1 MSAVRVL
8 GKIGIPAQLT
18 QNLAAIRLA
27 RSDDFAARGVI
38 EVHYYAE
45 NNPKLPSSDAWQLD
59 ADKTG
64 FGQALLT
71 RLGLSHNYMHDA
83 ALMGYAN
90 LAPHIDEG
98 FWVDGEYVAFLHVVL
113 SGSGTLRIPDSRSP
127 AERVTSLS
135 AGLVFVLNPE
145 HEHAFDDCPD
155 MLFSLSMVVPKS
167 AMEKLPLL

>member
-1 MSAVRVL
+1 LSAIRVL
-8 GKIGIPAQLT
+8 GRISIPTQLT

-27 RSDDFAARGVI
+27 RNDDFSARGVI

-45 NNPKLPSSDAWQLD
+45 HNPALTSGDAWQLD
-59 ADKTG
+59 KDKAE
-64 FGQALLT
+64 FGLALLT

-113 SGSGTLRIPDSRSP
+113 SGSGTLRIPDAASP
-127 AERVTSLS
+127 SEQVTALD
-135 AGLVFVLNPE
+135 AGMVFMLNPA

-167 AMEKLPLL
+167 MMEKVPLL

>member
-1 MSAVRVL
+1 LSAVRIL
-8 GKIGIPAQLT
+8 GRIAIPAQLT

-27 RSDDFAARGVI
+27 RSDDFASRGVI

-45 NNPKLPSSDAWQLD
+45 HNPKLLADGAWQLD
-59 ADKTG
+59 ADKAA
-64 FGQALLT
+64 FGHALLT

-83 ALMGYAN
+83 ALMAYAN

-113 SGSGTLRIPDSRSP
+113 SGSGTLHIPDASSP
-127 AERVTSLS
+127 AERVTALS
-135 AGLVFVLNPE
+135 AGVVFILNPE

-167 AMEKLPLL
+167 VMERVPLL